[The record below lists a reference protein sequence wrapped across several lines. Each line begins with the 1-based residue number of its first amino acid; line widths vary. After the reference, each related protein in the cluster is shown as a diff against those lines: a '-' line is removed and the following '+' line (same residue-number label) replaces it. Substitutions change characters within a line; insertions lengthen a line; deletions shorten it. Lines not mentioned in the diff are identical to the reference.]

1 MSFSDHQYTSV
12 ISEIYPGSNDCFKS
26 EHQIHTIEQTTIELN
41 SGNEAIAEFNHTV
54 QEAKEN
60 INSENECEEDQA

>member
-12 ISEIYPGSNDCFKS
+12 VSEIYPGNNDCFKS
-26 EHQIHTIEQTTIELN
+26 KHQIHIIQQTTIELN